1 MIRFII
7 SRPVL
12 VSMIMVGLCLL
23 GLVSY
28 SQLQVELVPF
38 AELPMLIVQAYSVRE
53 TDPKLVTKEAVLPLE
68 GGIGS
73 LEDIERIESYI
84 DQRRAIIFV
93 YYNQNTNLKYAYL
106 KLQQKVDELK
116 SQIGENYF
124 VNVVKIDS
132 EQLSNLF
139 MTLSARG
146 EGSLDQIRHV
156 IDKDVLQDLENI
168 DGVANVEIYGGRSQS
183 IEVLL
188 DEDALRSY
196 GLTPSQVTSALAAGQ
211 QQRILAGKAYAPDNQ
226 YFVNV
231 TADYTDIAALE
242 NVIVKQQGPVL
253 LKHVATI
260 KEGGAEETSISRIN
274 GKEALSLT
282 LTRES
287 DANLLSLSS
296 TTHDVIERINKKIA
310 PLGVELVIVNDA
322 ARVIKE
328 NIDLIKELAL
338 VGALLALAI
347 LWLFLRN
354 LRLVLLVTAAI
365 PISILVAFN
374 FFYAFGISINILT
387 LVGAAV
393 AIGMLLDNSVVVLEN
408 TYRLIPLKKSVTE
421 AVVAGA
427 SEVWRP
433 VLAATLTT
441 VCVFLPFIYSENFLV
456 RTLGR
461 QVGVSII
468 STLLVSLLVAF
479 LLIPAATHWLLTR
492 RKRLPRSSFNIV
504 SQNNRLLQIYTLML
518 KSSLRFPARTIGW
531 AIALFFLS
539 VILCL
544 AVSLTVPE
552 EAPLTSFPLYVEM
565 PGGTTL
571 ETADAEVLKMDDRLK
586 DIAEVEDRRAN
597 IEEDQA
603 TITFRL
609 KENFE
614 DMSGRDLGEV
624 KDDIIKRL
632 QESFPRAS
640 FSYDQPTSNVRYRG
654 GMGGGGG
661 DPTGG
666 AFMRL
671 LGIGLAQ
678 EKVII
683 RGGDMDILRS
693 IADDINYNLQNLASV
708 SQSRLNI
715 SEPQPELRLL
725 IDRAAMSHFDV
736 SLNAVAAELASFGNE
751 YSAGVTL
758 KQGTEDI
765 DVRVKTE
772 GVEDK
777 TTDELVNLQVPT
789 NTGSTVPL
797 AQVARPF
804 YSTGYWSVNR
814 VNQENEVQV
823 TYQFQSDIS
832 DSKDLLERAR
842 AEVDQMVGGI
852 ELPAG
857 VAVEV
862 VHDDT
867 DLSDFYFL
875 IVAAFIL
882 IYMILASVFESLA
895 TPVAMMFTIPLA
907 TTGAF
912 WGLVFT
918 GNSILNANS
927 LVGLLIL
934 LGVVVNNGIIL
945 IDYARL
951 LRRRGFRRQ
960 RALMT
965 AGQTRVRPIL
975 ITTLTTVVAMLPLAM
990 GKAEYVG
997 QIGAPFAITVIGGLS
1012 VGTLFTLIFIPTVYQ
1027 GLESALDWWRRLS
1040 WKLKAV
1046 QILAFAGGS
1055 WLILA
1060 NIGSLLWRIIDLTTL
1075 LLIIPAVTYFAIR
1088 SLRRARVDVIPETD
1102 EIRITVRN
1110 VVKDYD
1116 DFSRFVKEFRKRE
1129 RQKDRLIREGF
1140 LSARSD
1146 LISLLWHAPIYA
1158 FIIYFIYFYLDS
1170 GLWIVLLSHAA
1181 LVYTIALSRRL
1192 LLGVQSAGDAPTSRP
1207 RLRRLLYKL
1216 IFWGAPTANL
1226 IFFYLHGNGL
1236 ALVIYLAILW
1246 YPALLVYATSRKLH
1260 EQHVDIARIRGR
1272 FGTLRRMFYHL
1283 VQRVPIIGRR
1293 RTPFRALNQVSMTIG
1308 SGMFGLVGP
1317 NGAGKTTLMRMIC
1330 GILAPT
1336 RGIVEINGLD
1346 LARYREELQALIGYL
1361 PQEFGTY
1368 QNMTAYQFLDYQAL
1382 LKGMW
1387 DPQRRAA
1394 AVKQALESVHL
1405 ENDQDRKIG
1414 TFSGGMR
1421 QRVGIAQTLLH
1432 LPRILVVDEPT
1443 AGLDPRERI
1452 RFRNLLAQ
1460 LARDRVVVFSTHIIE
1475 DVSSSCNRL
1484 AVLDDGEVQFIGSPR
1499 EMVERVTGRVWQAH
1513 LSEESFEKVRQE
1525 LRVVHHI
1532 RDGEEIRVRIL
1543 SEDKPLAVAK
1553 PVVPS
1558 LEDAYLWL
1566 LGSEVRQ

>member
-12 VSMIMVGLCLL
+12 VSMIMIGLCLL
-23 GLVSY
+23 GVVSY

-38 AELPMLIVQAYSVRE
+38 AELPMLIVQAYTARDA
-53 TDPKLVTKEAVLPLE
+53 DPSLVSKEAVLPLE
-68 GGIGS
+68 GAIGS
-73 LEDIERIESYI
+73 LENIERIESYV

-93 YYNQNTNLKYAYL
+93 YYNEDTNLKYAYL

-116 SQIGENYF
+116 PQIGQDYF

-156 IDKDVLQDLENI
+156 IDKDVLQDLENV
-168 DGVANVEIYGGRSQS
+168 DGVANVQVYGGRSQS
-183 IEVLL
+183 IEILL
-188 DEDALRSY
+188 DEDALRAY
-196 GLTPSQVTSALAAGQ
+196 GLTPSQVTSRVAAGQ

-231 TADYTDIAALE
+231 TADYTDITSLE
-242 NVIVKQQGPVL
+242 NVIVKPQGPVL

-260 KEGGAEETSISRIN
+260 KQGGADETSISRIN

-296 TTHDVIERINKKIA
+296 TTRDEIDRINEKIA
-310 PLGVELVIVNDA
+310 PLGVELVIVDDA
-322 ARVIKE
+322 AKVIKE

-338 VGALLALAI
+338 LGALLALAI

-441 VCVFLPFIYSENFLV
+441 VCVFLPFIYSENFLI
-456 RTLGR
+456 RILGR

-492 RKRLPRSSFNIV
+492 RKKLPRSSFNIV

-518 KSSLRFPARTIGW
+518 KSSLRFPARTMGW

-544 AVSLTVPE
+544 AVSLAVPE
-552 EAPLTSFPLYVEM
+552 EVPLTSFPLYVEF
-565 PGGTTL
+565 PSGTTL
-571 ETADAEVLKMDDRLK
+571 ESADTEALKMDDRLK
-586 DIAEVEDRRAN
+586 DIGEVEERRAN

-603 TITFRL
+603 TITFNL

-614 DMSGRDLGEV
+614 DVAGRDLGQV
-624 KDDIIKRL
+624 KDDIITRL
-632 QESFPRAS
+632 QVSFPRVS
-640 FSYDQPTSNVRYRG
+640 FSYEEPISNVRYRG
-654 GMGGGGG
+654 GGGGGG

-678 EKVII
+678 EKVLI
-683 RGGDMDILRS
+683 RGGDMDLLRT
-693 IADDINYNLQNLASV
+693 IADDIQYNLQNLASV

-725 IDRAAMSHFDV
+725 LDRAAMSHFDV
-736 SLNAVAAELASFGNE
+736 SLGAVAAELSSFGNE

-765 DVRVKTE
+765 DVMVKTA
-772 GVEDK
+772 GVEEK
-777 TTDELVNLQVPT
+777 TSDELVNLQVPT
-789 NTGSTVPL
+789 NTGATVPL
-797 AQVARPF
+797 AQVAKPF
-804 YSTGYWSVNR
+804 YSSGYWSINR
-814 VNQENEVQV
+814 VNQENEVEV

-842 AEVDQMVGGI
+842 AEVDQMVSGI

-867 DLSDFYFL
+867 NLSDFYFL

-895 TPVAMMFTIPLA
+895 TPIAMMFTIPLA

-951 LRRRGFRRQ
+951 LRRRGYRRQ
-960 RALMT
+960 RALLT

-975 ITTLTTVVAMLPLAM
+975 ITTLTTIVAMLPLAM

-997 QIGAPFAITVIGGLS
+997 QIGAPFAITVIGGLT
-1012 VGTLFTLIFIPTVYQ
+1012 VGTLFTLIFIPTVYH
-1027 GLESALDWWRRLS
+1027 GLENALDWWRRLS
-1040 WKLKAV
+1040 WKLKVV
-1046 QILAFAGGS
+1046 QILTFAGGC

-1060 NIGSLLWRIIDLTTL
+1060 NIDSLLWRIIDLTTL
-1075 LLIIPAVTYFAIR
+1075 LLVTPAITYFATR
-1088 SLRRARVDVIPETD
+1088 SLRRAKIDVIPETD

-1146 LISLLWHAPIYA
+1146 LTSLLWHIPLYA
-1158 FIIYFIYFYLDS
+1158 FTIYFVYFYLDS
-1170 GLWIVLLSHAA
+1170 GLWVLLLSHAA
-1181 LVYTIALSRRL
+1181 LIYTITLSRRL
-1192 LLGVQSAGDAPTSRP
+1192 LLGMQSVDVVSIAKP

-1216 IFWGAPTANL
+1216 IYWGAPTVNL
-1226 IFFYLHGNGL
+1226 LFFYLRGNSI
-1236 ALVIYLAILW
+1236 ALIIFLAIIW
-1246 YPALLVYATSRKLH
+1246 YPSLLIYATSRKLH
-1260 EQHVDIARIRGR
+1260 EQHVDIARITGR
-1272 FGTLRRMFYHL
+1272 LGTLRRMFYHL
-1283 VQRVPIIGRR
+1283 VQRVPVIGRR
-1293 RTPFRALNQVSMTIG
+1293 RTPFRALDQVSMTIG

-1330 GILAPT
+1330 GILEPT
-1336 RGIVEINGLD
+1336 RGLVEINGLD
-1346 LARYREELQALIGYL
+1346 LARYREELQSLIGYL

-1387 DPQRRAA
+1387 DPERRSL
-1394 AVKQALESVHL
+1394 AVNQALESVHL

-1460 LARDRVVVFSTHIIE
+1460 LARDRVVIFSTHIIE

-1484 AVLDDGEVQFIGSPR
+1484 AVLDNGKVQFIGSPR
-1499 EMVERVTGRVWQAH
+1499 EMVESVTGRVWQTNV
-1513 LSEESFEKVRQE
+1513 SEESFEKIRQD
-1525 LRVVHHI
+1525 LRVVHHL
-1532 RDGEEIRVRIL
+1532 RDGETIRVRIL
-1543 SEDKPLAVAK
+1543 SANKPLEDAK

-1566 LGSEVRQ
+1566 LGGEVRQS